1 MSTGKGYRVEVDS
14 LRAFAAQVRG
24 LLDEFQSR
32 ADGTRTHG
40 QTGVANTAFGSF
52 AEANALRE
60 QYERTRDGLRDVLN
74 MLQDAVDEAQR
85 KADLTAA
92 NYEDQEAE
100 TSRHLKVNSDG
111 WSVEG
116 GVTAAP
122 VSYGSGRRPATVPTP
137 KAPSPTVS
145 PTVGGESQG
154 TW

>member
-14 LRAFAAQVRG
+14 LRAFATQVRG

-40 QTGVANTAFGSF
+40 QTGVAGTAFGTF

-74 MLQDAVDEAQR
+74 LLQDAVDEAQR

-92 NYEDQEAE
+92 NYEDQESE
-100 TSRHLKVNSDG
+100 TKRHLKVTSDG
-111 WSVEG
+111 WSVESG
-116 GVTAAP
+116 NSAVPVGYNSARPPAA
-122 VSYGSGRRPATVPTP
+122 VPTP
-137 KAPSPTVS
+137 KAPTPTVN
-145 PTVGGESQG
+145 PTGGGAPQG